1 VLTTIFVGN
10 LPATATENGLRE
22 VFEKFGSVN
31 SIRLVAR
38 RRLAYV
44 ELDRD
49 GAHAAVDALR
59 GTQIDGR
66 TVDVVLDESSGGR
79 AGRRGSRGRR

>member
-1 VLTTIFVGN
+1 MTKIFVGN
-10 LPATATENGLRE
+10 LPATATENALRQM
-22 VFEKFGSVN
+22 FQQYGSVN
-31 SIRLVAR
+31 SVRLLAR

-49 GAHAAVDALR
+49 GAHAAVDGLR

-66 TVDVVLDESSGGR
+66 TVDIVLDESSGGR
-79 AGRRGSRGRR
+79 SGRRGARGRR

>member
-1 VLTTIFVGN
+1 MTTVYVGN
-10 LPATATENGLRE
+10 LPATATETGLRQM
-22 VFEKFGSVN
+22 FEKFGSVN
-31 SIRLVAR
+31 SIRLMTR

-49 GAHAAVDALR
+49 GASAAVDGLR

-66 TVDVVLDESSGGR
+66 TVDIVLEQASGGR
-79 AGRRGSRGRR
+79 QGRRGSRGRR